1 MKKRNKY
8 QYDQCVLES
17 TLNQMKGGKET
28 ASRNPTLLREGGDIE
43 ETTEGGEKDLG
54 GGFGPLRTVFMW
66 SHQFKSTTEP
76 WAAGKYHRKNKERER
91 NLQLVHNEETNAKE
105 KRVVYYCDED

>member
-1 MKKRNKY
+1 
-8 QYDQCVLES
+8 
-17 TLNQMKGGKET
+17 MKGGKGT

-43 ETTEGGEKDLG
+43 ETTRRGREGPGRGLWLA
-54 GGFGPLRTVFMW
+54 LRTVFMR